1 MNIKRLRKI
10 LDYLC
15 EKDMARASE
24 HRYFQKGPDGYYII
38 EGFQCITNGN
48 NKVNHKQD
56 SYLTTINLDAKAVKI
71 KGFSYDGHK
80 GNPSE
85 ITEVDV
91 EFSDLSD
98 HYFETNFKSVFEQT
112 LKEEEAQKAQ
122 EKYNKILNKKMA
134 KFLKE

>member
-10 LDYLC
+10 LEYLC
-15 EKDMARASE
+15 EKDMWRASE
-24 HRYFQKGPDGYYII
+24 RRYFQKGPEGYYII
-38 EGFQCITNGN
+38 EGFQCVTDGN

-56 SYLTTINLDAKAVKI
+56 SYLTTIDLDTKIVKI

-80 GNPSE
+80 GSPSE

-91 EFSDLSD
+91 DFSNLSD
-98 HYFETNFKSVFEQT
+98 HYFEANFKSVFELS
-112 LKEEEAQKAQ
+112 LKEEETRKAE
-122 EKYNKILNKKMA
+122 EKFNKMLNKKMA